1 MGQNLFDV
9 SGKKVIVTGG
19 TRGLGLGMA
28 EGFLQAGCKVAIVG
42 TSDKV
47 FAVAEEECNKGYDC
61 VGIKGDFSKREEV
74 YRIFHLL
81 SDRRTCE
88 HRSVFLCGI
97 TGQTGGSNVIE
108 KNRKEVCH
116 TKEKTGTTAG
126 VFP

>member
-47 FAVAEEECNKGYDC
+47 FAVAEEE
-61 VGIKGDFSKREEV
+61 
-74 YRIFHLL
+74 
-81 SDRRTCE
+81 
-88 HRSVFLCGI
+88 
-97 TGQTGGSNVIE
+97 
-108 KNRKEVCH
+108 
-116 TKEKTGTTAG
+116 
-126 VFP
+126 

>member
-61 VGIKGDFSKREEV
+61 VGIKEIFPNEKKFTAFSMNA
-74 YRIFHLL
+74 
-81 SDRRTCE
+81 S
-88 HRSVFLCGI
+88 
-97 TGQTGGSNVIE
+97 
-108 KNRKEVCH
+108 KNLVE
-116 TKEKTGTTAG
+116 T
-126 VFP
+126 

>member
-47 FAVAEEECNKGYDC
+47 FAVAEEECNKPPGRQC
-61 VGIKGDFSKREEV
+61 
-74 YRIFHLL
+74 
-81 SDRRTCE
+81 
-88 HRSVFLCGI
+88 
-97 TGQTGGSNVIE
+97 
-108 KNRKEVCH
+108 
-116 TKEKTGTTAG
+116 TKAPARWRGH
-126 VFP
+126 

>member
-28 EGFLQAGCKVAIVG
+28 EGFLQAGCKVVIVG

-61 VGIKGDFSKREEV
+61 VGIKGDLSKREEV
-74 YRIFHLL
+74 YRIFL
-81 SDRRTCE
+81 SLEDRPFRPMQLQKAE
-88 HRSVFLCGI
+88 
-97 TGQTGGSNVIE
+97 
-108 KNRKEVCH
+108 
-116 TKEKTGTTAG
+116 
-126 VFP
+126 